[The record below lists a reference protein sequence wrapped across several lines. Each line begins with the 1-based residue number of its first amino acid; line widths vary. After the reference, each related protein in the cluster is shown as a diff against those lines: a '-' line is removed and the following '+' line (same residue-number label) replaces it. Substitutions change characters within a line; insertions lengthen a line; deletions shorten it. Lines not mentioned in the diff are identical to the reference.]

1 MVLRLI
7 SFCLFYFCMCV
18 YIKYVI
24 VYVCVFKYIHS
35 SIVFVSKYCFSV
47 NTILNCSYICSH
59 FFLFVCVTQR
69 KFILSL
75 IYIYFFLISMLPHYK
90 NTFIKFSF
98 QHYFSFSDP
107 LLSLTVEY

>member
-59 FFLFVCVTQR
+59 FF
-69 KFILSL
+69 FICLCNSAKIHPFSYL
-75 IYIYFFLISMLPHYK
+75 YIFFLISVLPHYK
-90 NTFIKFSF
+90 STFIKFSF